1 MRLRSIG
8 ILSVIGLLGL
18 VLAAQAALAQG
29 MTPGQAAPPL
39 PTVDLTKPGSA
50 RIPPRPVAAVLPT
63 AAPAPAMT
71 PPVATKAPPSAAKA
85 APVKAKPRTVAKTVP
100 GKKTTTKAPPKTAK
114 GKPAPRPTQ
123 TAIVGDR

>member
-50 RIPPRPVAAVLPT
+50 RIPPRPVAAVPPT
-63 AAPAPAMT
+63 VAPAPAMT
-71 PPVATKAPPSAAKA
+71 PPVATKTPPAAAKA